1 MEFAKPES
9 AILLLWTLMRGA
21 ALAVLATEAIFLWM
35 RRREPEPAMSPAQA
49 AARIFWAA
57 TPAVLLAGLA
67 LWTLSSVVTSG
78 ASNVPA
84 VAQLAVPR

>member
-1 MEFAKPES
+1 MEFSTPES
-9 AILLLWTLMRGA
+9 ATLLLWTLMRA
-21 ALAVLATEAIFLWM
+21 AAVVVLATEAIFLWM

-49 AARIFWAA
+49 AARLFWAA

-78 ASNVPA
+78 ASSVSA